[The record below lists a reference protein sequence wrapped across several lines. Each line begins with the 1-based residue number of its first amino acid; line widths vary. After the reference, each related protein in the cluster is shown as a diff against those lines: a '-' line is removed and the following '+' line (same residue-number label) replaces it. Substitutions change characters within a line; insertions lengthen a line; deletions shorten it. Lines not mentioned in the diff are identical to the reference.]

1 MQLPEL
7 ILLLLLVLVVAAVIA
22 VVVRRGNAKREGGQ
36 HSHSQHVGS
45 QAEWLDAG
53 DRTEPVRAAAAPA
66 AAAGGGGGGAS
77 AAAASAEASEPPAEP
92 ADADGPDTVDVPDT
106 VDDAETA
113 ADAVAL
119 EDGGAAV
126 VVVEDAAMTRAERR
140 EAREAAEAAQAEPA
154 VEQGSTEDDSADDA
168 EAAWPVPDSQGDP
181 EAERIA
187 TAAEY
192 RDEVTAADPLTE
204 DIAIPA
210 NEWGGPHEV
219 EPEPESEPVVEEQ
232 PEPEPVVEPAPEP
245 ESEPVVEEQPEP
257 EPEPTGRRISGFLEL
272 RDGGYGVGSAAP
284 IEDGAQPLDHPVQAY
299 RDTMTFREPGA
310 SGYDSAEPDV
320 WFYDAAAAERSG
332 FRPADG

>member
-66 AAAGGGGGGAS
+66 AAAGGGAS

-232 PEPEPVVEPAPEP
+232 PEPEP
-245 ESEPVVEEQPEP
+245 
-257 EPEPTGRRISGFLEL
+257 EPTGRRISGFLEL

-310 SGYDSAEPDV
+310 PGYDSAEPDV

>member
-1 MQLPEL
+1 MQLREL

-22 VVVRRGNAKREGGQ
+22 VVVRRGGSKREGGP
-36 HSHSQHVGS
+36 HSQTEHVGS

-53 DRTEPVRAAAAPA
+53 DRAEPLRAAQAPA
-66 AAAGGGGGGAS
+66 AVALGAS
-77 AAAASAEASEPPAEP
+77 AAAESAADVEPAVPSEPSAEA
-92 ADADGPDTVDVPDT
+92 DTAVDT
-106 VDDAETA
+106 LDDAETA

-119 EDGGAAV
+119 EDGGAAPAV
-126 VVVEDAAMTRAERR
+126 ADDVAMTRAERR
-140 EAREAAEAAQAEPA
+140 EAREAAEAA
-154 VEQGSTEDDSADDA
+154 GI
-168 EAAWPVPDSQGDP
+168 WPVPAPQSDP

-192 RDEVTAADPLTE
+192 RDEVVTADPLTE

-210 NEWGGPHEV
+210 NEWGGPHEA
-219 EPEPESEPVVEEQ
+219 EPVVE
-232 PEPEPVVEPAPEP
+232 PEPEPVVEPEPEP
-245 ESEPVVEEQPEP
+245 EPVVEPEPEPEPEPEVEP

-272 RDGGYGVGSAAP
+272 RDGGFGVGSAAP

-299 RDTMTFREPGA
+299 RDTMTFREPGVP
-310 SGYDSAEPDV
+310 GYDSADPDV

>member
-66 AAAGGGGGGAS
+66 AVAGAS
-77 AAAASAEASEPPAEP
+77 AAAGSAEASEQPAEP
-92 ADADGPDTVDVPDT
+92 ADADGPDTLDVPDT

-119 EDGGAAV
+119 EDGGAVV
-126 VVVEDAAMTRAERR
+126 VVVED
-140 EAREAAEAAQAEPA
+140 AAQAEPA

-168 EAAWPVPDSQGDP
+168 EAAWPVPDSQGDA

-192 RDEVTAADPLTE
+192 RDQVTAADPLTE

-219 EPEPESEPVVEEQ
+219 EPVVEQQPEPEPVVEPESEPVVEEQ
-232 PEPEPVVEPAPEP
+232 PEPE
-245 ESEPVVEEQPEP
+245 PEP

-299 RDTMTFREPGA
+299 RDTMTFREPGVP
-310 SGYDSAEPDV
+310 GYDSADPDV

>member
-1 MQLPEL
+1 MQLREL

-22 VVVRRGNAKREGGQ
+22 VVVRRGGSKREGGP
-36 HSHSQHVGS
+36 HSQTEHVGS

-53 DRTEPVRAAAAPA
+53 DRAEPLRAAQAPA
-66 AAAGGGGGGAS
+66 AVALGAS
-77 AAAASAEASEPPAEP
+77 AAAESAADVEPAVPSEPSAEA
-92 ADADGPDTVDVPDT
+92 DTAVDT
-106 VDDAETA
+106 LDDAETA

-119 EDGGAAV
+119 EDGGAARAVADV
-126 VVVEDAAMTRAERR
+126 VSMTRAERR
-140 EAREAAEAAQAEPA
+140 EAREAAEAA
-154 VEQGSTEDDSADDA
+154 GI
-168 EAAWPVPDSQGDP
+168 WPVPAPQSDP

-192 RDEVTAADPLTE
+192 RDEVVTADPLTE

-210 NEWGGPHEV
+210 NEWGGPHEA
-219 EPEPESEPVVEEQ
+219 EPVVEPE
-232 PEPEPVVEPAPEP
+232 PEPEPVVEPEPEP
-245 ESEPVVEEQPEP
+245 EPVVEPEPEPEPEPEVEP

-272 RDGGYGVGSAAP
+272 RDGGFGVGSAAP

-299 RDTMTFREPGA
+299 RDTMTFREPGVP
-310 SGYDSAEPDV
+310 GYDSADPDV

>member
-66 AAAGGGGGGAS
+66 AVAGAS
-77 AAAASAEASEPPAEP
+77 AAAGSAEASEQPAEP
-92 ADADGPDTVDVPDT
+92 ADADGPDTLDVPDT

-119 EDGGAAV
+119 EDGGAVV

-168 EAAWPVPDSQGDP
+168 EAAWPVPDSQGDA

-192 RDEVTAADPLTE
+192 RDQVTAADPLTE

-219 EPEPESEPVVEEQ
+219 EPVVEQQPEPEPVVEPESEPVVEEQ
-232 PEPEPVVEPAPEP
+232 PEPEPA
-245 ESEPVVEEQPEP
+245 PEP

-299 RDTMTFREPGA
+299 RDTMTFREPGVP
-310 SGYDSAEPDV
+310 GYDSADPDV

>member
-1 MQLPEL
+1 MQLREL

-22 VVVRRGNAKREGGQ
+22 VVVRRGGSKREGGP
-36 HSHSQHVGS
+36 HSQTEHVGS

-53 DRTEPVRAAAAPA
+53 DRAEPLRAAQAPA
-66 AAAGGGGGGAS
+66 AVALGAS
-77 AAAASAEASEPPAEP
+77 AAAESAADVEPAVPSEPSAEA
-92 ADADGPDTVDVPDT
+92 DTAVDT
-106 VDDAETA
+106 LDDAETA

-119 EDGGAAV
+119 EDGGAAPAV
-126 VVVEDAAMTRAERR
+126 ADDVAMTRAERR
-140 EAREAAEAAQAEPA
+140 EAREAAEAA
-154 VEQGSTEDDSADDA
+154 GI
-168 EAAWPVPDSQGDP
+168 WPVPAPQSDP

-192 RDEVTAADPLTE
+192 RDEVVTADPLTE

-219 EPEPESEPVVEEQ
+219 EPVVEQQ
-232 PEPEPVVEPAPEP
+232 PEPEPVVEP

-272 RDGGYGVGSAAP
+272 RDGGFGVGSAAP

-299 RDTMTFREPGA
+299 RDTMTFREPGVP
-310 SGYDSAEPDV
+310 GYDSAEPDV
-320 WFYDAAAAERSG
+320 WFYDASAAERSG

>member
-66 AAAGGGGGGAS
+66 AASAGGGGGAS

-113 ADAVAL
+113 ADVVAL

-219 EPEPESEPVVEEQ
+219 EPEPESEPEPVVEPEPE
-232 PEPEPVVEPAPEP
+232 PEPEPVF
-245 ESEPVVEEQPEP
+245 